1 MVGTVTCANGLH
13 YYYLPVCLSM
23 TSVYIGL
30 VSCIPSRVFL
40 MMSVGRNSYQ
50 SLLSL
55 TSGTII
61 SGPLGTMVTAYL
73 HAPTPVTT
81 QSDFQKVLS

>member
-1 MVGTVTCANGLH
+1 MVGTVTCANGLN

-23 TSVYIGL
+23 TSVYIEL

-50 SLLSL
+50 S
-55 TSGTII
+55 
-61 SGPLGTMVTAYL
+61 
-73 HAPTPVTT
+73 
-81 QSDFQKVLS
+81 